1 MEYIMKINEG
11 FLEKFLSGV
20 VKRKIDKGMKKIMQ
34 DDPRVANAV
43 RDARDA
49 NERLRRALE
58 KRLGK

>member
-34 DDPRVANAV
+34 DDPKVAKAVKNAH
-43 RDARDA
+43 DA
-49 NERLRRALE
+49 NEELRRALQ
-58 KRLGK
+58 KTLGT